1 MTTGTC
7 PVIPYVKQDDPR
19 SNRMCGAACLE
30 MVYRSLAATGD
41 GSGGA
46 APSPRKRGLDR
57 RGTKSRAPG
66 GRERRT
72 GRRRTEEL
80 TQAEIWPKISK
91 PNRAG
96 NLSSATHLMVADARS
111 RGFAA
116 MAIQVRYPLVALLNC
131 RDNGI
136 RAILNHRLRS
146 DGPAGHYSVLLD
158 VDAQGAV
165 LHDPFYG
172 PARRVS
178 HAELLDLWQ
187 PKFGNSEIAG
197 YVLIGIAARAAS
209 VPPCP
214 LCATPLPKEVA
225 CPRCARP
232 VALSP
237 AELLGCVGAGACL
250 ARLWNYVCCPA
261 CDNMWNFALAPGA
274 PAAESRP
281 EDGIW
286 HLAPLFREL
295 DKFRDRALGI
305 PGVSTRPDVLQQL
318 DLLEKCKLDLKLA
331 EEEEMARAKER
342 EAQVAAMKETCEK
355 DATAVGKAREEAAK
369 PPVPVDGV
377 GLGDALLM
385 ELGIHR

>member
-30 MVYRSLAATGD
+30 MVYRSLAAAGD
-41 GSGGA
+41 ETAGSTPG
-46 APSPRKRGLDR
+46 PRKRGLDR
-57 RGTKSRAPG
+57 RGAKTRVPG

-91 PNRAG
+91 PNRSG

-116 MAIQVRYPLVALLNC
+116 MAIQVRYPLVALLTC

-158 VDAQGAV
+158 VDAQGV
-165 LHDPFYG
+165 ILHDPFYG
-172 PARRVS
+172 PARRVP

-187 PKFGNSEIAG
+187 PEFGNSEIVG
-197 YVLIGIAARAAS
+197 YVLIGIAAHTAS
-209 VPPCP
+209 VPPCA

-250 ARLWNYVCCPA
+250 ARLWNYVCCPS
-261 CDNMWNFALAPGA
+261 CDNMWNFALAPGT
-274 PAAESRP
+274 PEPESRA

-286 HLAPLFREL
+286 HLGPLFREL
-295 DKFRDRALGI
+295 ERFRDRALGI
-305 PGVSTRPDVLQQL
+305 PGVSARPDVLQQL
-318 DLLEKCKLDLKLA
+318 GLLEKCKVDLKLA
-331 EEEEMARAKER
+331 EQEEMARAKER
-342 EAQVAAMKETCEK
+342 EALLAATKERHGKE
-355 DATAVGKAREEAAK
+355 AAAVEKAREEAAR
-369 PPVPVDGV
+369 PSAPSDGMA
-377 GLGDALLM
+377 LGDALLK